1 MSASIQLP
9 VSRGRSRR
17 LTALACCALIVTPA
31 AGAPKRERAAPTAD
45 DLMVVDCL
53 LPGALRRL
61 GGNRTFVTPR
71 RPVRTTALDCRI
83 RGGEYTAYDR
93 ADYRTALAAW
103 LVEAESGDA
112 EAQYY
117 VGQIYEKGLGRDPDY
132 TKAAEWYEKSAEQGY
147 SPAQNSLG
155 FLYEKGLG
163 VAADAEAAL
172 NWYRRASDLPD
183 DVILLE
189 EEEYRG
195 LVSELAARSAEAAE
209 AQRQLADL
217 EQQLAALEERLDAE
231 RAAGRAAEAELVAAR
246 ERLDAALTAKRRA
259 VASLS
264 QQVAALQTAA
274 ADEQAAAPAAPPAR
288 PAARPAP
295 AAPPPA
301 RPAARSAVASLD
313 YGPYTALLIANAD
326 YRSMGR
332 IPGAVEEARRLEAL
346 MKGKY
351 GFQTR
356 VLENATRYQIL
367 SALNELREGLTEKH
381 NLLIFYVGHSAVDQ
395 DGQRSWWQPVDAEPQ
410 SRVNWISSRVL
421 SDHLDLIPAKHVLVV
436 ADASFSGVLTRSS
449 IPKLPS
455 GMSDQK
461 RAEVVRGMLGR
472 RTRLALAAAPAAAG
486 GPRPSAFVESLVD
499 VLEANDGVVEASG
512 VYREVCE
519 RLAGRGD
526 DAEIPDFAPIRW
538 ARSDGGSDFFFV
550 PRKPRS

>member
-1 MSASIQLP
+1 MSASIQFP
-9 VSRGRSRR
+9 ATRGRSRR
-17 LTALACCALIVTPA
+17 FAALACCALIATPA

-103 LVEAESGDA
+103 LVEAESGDP

-117 VGQIYEKGLGRDPDY
+117 VGQIYEKGLGQEPDY
-132 TKAAEWYEKSAEQGY
+132 AKAAEWYEKAAAQGY

-163 VAADAEAAL
+163 VTADAEVAL
-172 NWYRRASDLPD
+172 NWYRRSADLPD

-189 EEEYRG
+189 GEEYRD

-209 AQRQLADL
+209 AQRQLAEL
-217 EQQLAALEERLDAE
+217 EQQLAALEDRLDAE
-231 RAAGRAAEAELVAAR
+231 RAAGRAAQAELVASR

-264 QQVAALQTAA
+264 QQVATLEAA
-274 ADEQAAAPAAPPAR
+274 AGSERAAAPAAPPAR
-288 PAARPAP
+288 PATKTA

-301 RPAARSAVASLD
+301 RPPARSALASLD
-313 YGPYTALLIANAD
+313 YGPYTALLIANSD
-326 YRSMGR
+326 YRSMGA
-332 IPGAVEEARRLEAL
+332 IPGAVAEARRLEAL

-461 RAEVVRGMLGR
+461 RAELVRGMLGR

-486 GPRPSAFVESLVD
+486 GPRPSAFVDSLLD
-499 VLEANDGVVEASG
+499 VLEANEGVVEASG

-519 RLAGRGD
+519 RLAGHAG
-526 DAEIPDFAPIRW
+526 AEIPDFAPIRW

>member
-1 MSASIQLP
+1 MSASIQLTAT
-9 VSRGRSRR
+9 RGRSRR
-17 LTALACCALIVTPA
+17 LAALACCALIVTPA

-103 LVEAESGDA
+103 LVEAESGDP

-117 VGQIYEKGLGRDPDY
+117 VGQIYEKGLGQEPDY
-132 TKAAEWYEKSAEQGY
+132 TRAAGWYERAAGQGY

-189 EEEYRG
+189 GDEYRG

-209 AQRQLADL
+209 AERQLADL
-217 EQQLAALEERLDAE
+217 EQQLAALEEELDAE
-231 RAAGRAAEAELVAAR
+231 RAAGRAARTELVAAR
-246 ERLDAALTAKRRA
+246 ERLDVALAAKRRA

-264 QQVAALQTAA
+264 QQVATLEAA
-274 ADEQAAAPAAPPAR
+274 AATAPAPSAPPAR
-288 PAARPAP
+288 PAPAP

-301 RPAARSAVASLD
+301 RPPARSALASLD
-313 YGPYTALLIANAD
+313 YGPYTALLIANSD
-326 YRSMGR
+326 YRTMGR

-381 NLLIFYVGHSAVDQ
+381 NLLIFYVGHSTVDQ
-395 DGQRSWWQPVDAEPQ
+395 DGQRSWWQPVDAEHE

-455 GMSDQK
+455 GMSEQK

-472 RTRLALAAAPAAAG
+472 RTRLALAAAPAAAMG
-486 GPRPSAFVESLVD
+486 QRPSAFIDSLVD
-499 VLEANDGVVEASG
+499 VLEANQGVVEASG
-512 VYREVCE
+512 VYREICE
-519 RLAGRGD
+519 RLARRGGSV
-526 DAEIPDFAPIRW
+526 EIPDFAPIRW